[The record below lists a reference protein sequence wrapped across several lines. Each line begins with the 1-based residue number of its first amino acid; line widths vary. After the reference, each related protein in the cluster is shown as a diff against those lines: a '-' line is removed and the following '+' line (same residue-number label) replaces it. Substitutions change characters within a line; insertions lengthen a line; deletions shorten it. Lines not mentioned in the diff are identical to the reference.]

1 MVAARSDIQSFLKTA
16 NGSIPRVRNDSAATL
31 KKALPEADISDDAG
45 SATSPRLAARRERIV
60 AALRQCMLVSGYAD
74 TSLTDLARR
83 AGMSVSHLLY
93 YYPSKDAVLEEL
105 CEQFVKQ
112 AYADVAK
119 DKDKTPAE
127 RIRILAG
134 NLFVRGAISRT
145 EFSILRQ
152 LGALSAH
159 RLEIRKWLRLYDEW
173 IIGYLTDLFEK
184 VPRQPGLLADDAAE
198 IAAALWMGLVNNS
211 EYDATLSDRRAEQL
225 FSRTVFSL
233 AGLEGPARTRL
244 MQVAIGGQATTRR
257 KRT

>member
-1 MVAARSDIQSFLKTA
+1 M
-16 NGSIPRVRNDSAATL
+16 RNDAAATL
-31 KKALPEADISDDAG
+31 RKPAPEANDDSSPA
-45 SATSPRLAARRERIV
+45 ASPRLAARREKIV
-60 AALRQCMLVSGYAD
+60 AALRQCMLVNGYAD
-74 TSLTDLARR
+74 TTLTDLAKR

-93 YYPSKDAVLEEL
+93 YYPSKDAVLTEL

-112 AYADVAK
+112 AYDDVAK
-119 DKDKTPAE
+119 DKDKAPAD

-145 EFSILRQ
+145 EFSILRE

-184 VPRQPGLLADDAAE
+184 VPRQPGLSADDAAE

-211 EYDATLSDRRAEQL
+211 EYDATLSDRRAELL
-225 FSRTVFSL
+225 FSRTMLSL
-233 AGLEGPARTRL
+233 AGLEAPPKTRPV
-244 MQVAIGGQATTRR
+244 QVAIGSQPAARR
-257 KRT
+257 KRS